1 MTLLLGIVSLGL
13 IWWLAQSYTKANP
26 TLLAKRARQA
36 GGVAAF
42 GAAAFLLLRGRID
55 MAIALGGAGAW
66 LLGMRGFGVPGFSS
80 RTQTKPGAQSRV
92 RSALLE
98 MVLDHDSGA
107 LTGRVLAGPFEGREL
122 DTMDEAEIASLAAT
136 CRTSDIDGLRL
147 LEAYL
152 DRRFPSWRETA
163 ERHDDAGAG
172 ESGPARRASGMTQQ
186 EAYEVLGLRSGASE
200 DEIRGAHRA
209 LMKKLHPD
217 QGGSTYLA
225 TRVNMA
231 KDVLLSRHR

>member
-1 MTLLLGIVSLGL
+1 
-13 IWWLAQSYTKANP
+13 
-26 TLLAKRARQA
+26 
-36 GGVAAF
+36 
-42 GAAAFLLLRGRID
+42 
-55 MAIALGGAGAW
+55 
-66 LLGMRGFGVPGFSS
+66 
-80 RTQTKPGAQSRV
+80 
-92 RSALLE
+92 
-98 MVLDHDSGA
+98 MVLDHDTGA

-122 DTMDEAEIASLAAT
+122 DSMDEAEIAALAAT

-152 DRRFPSWRETA
+152 DRRFPRWRETA
-163 ERHDDAGAG
+163 EGHDDPGPG

-186 EAYEVLGLRSGASE
+186 EAYEVLGLRPGAGE